1 MTGKT
6 LLRTPVLISLGGES
20 KCFPSKSILKRQKLH
35 ILERTKEI
43 IFIHMAHNCVCNNS

>member
-20 KCFPSKSILKRQKLH
+20 KCFPSKSILKKYTQKAKITH
-35 ILERTKEI
+35 PGKGERNYLYSYGT
-43 IFIHMAHNCVCNNS
+43 